1 MGEELTSNNLK
12 IAKDQWID
20 KLRYRKIKLKKCIE
34 KGKRKQENIT
44 FQRNQK
50 RLGKM
55 PEIEKYVEF
64 WGGI

>member
-20 KLRYRKIKLKKCIE
+20 KLRYRKVKLKKCIE

>member
-1 MGEELTSNNLK
+1 MGEELTANNLK